1 MGGFLCGKE
10 LTMYDV
16 AIIGAGLSGCAVA
29 RELSKYE
36 LNICVLEK
44 ENDVA
49 TGASRANSAIVH
61 AGYDCKPGTMMAKL
75 NVKGA
80 AKMEDLCRMLDV
92 HFKRTGSLVLAFD
105 EDDKKRLT
113 SLLENAKINGVSGV
127 EILDGKQTRKIQE
140 NISENVVA
148 SLWAKTAAIT
158 SPYELNIALAE
169 NAVVNGAE
177 IKLNFKVDKINKKG
191 ETFEICAKNDC
202 VKAKY
207 VVNAA
212 GLYADEMSAL
222 CGAGEFDIIPR
233 KGEYMLMDK
242 SECRGMN
249 TVLFQTP
256 SKMGKGVLVAPT
268 VECTVFAGPT
278 ATDIDDKEDT
288 STTQEGLDYLK
299 KMSVR
304 SVPTL
309 NFANVITQ
317 FAGIRAVLKQKDDFL
332 IEESETI
339 KGFIQ
344 VAGIC
349 SPGLSASPAIGAE
362 VLELLKNSGLEL
374 AKNPSFS
381 PVRRKPK
388 SYREMTEDER
398 RAAIKSDDKYGRIIC
413 RCETVTEAEVISAI
427 HSPVPAV
434 TIDAIKR
441 RTRAGMGRCQGG
453 FCMPR
458 VMELLSCETG
468 MNMGEILKS
477 SYGSNIIYKEKGEND
492 EI

>member
-1 MGGFLCGKE
+1 
-10 LTMYDV
+10 MYDI

-29 RELSKYE
+29 RELSKYK
-36 LNICVLEK
+36 LKICVLER

-61 AGYDCKPGTMMAKL
+61 AGYDCEPGTMMAKL
-75 NVKGA
+75 NVRGS
-80 AKMEDLCRMLDV
+80 AKMEALCRELDV
-92 HFKRTGSLVLAFD
+92 PYDKIGSLVLAFD
-105 EDDKKRLT
+105 EDEKSKLDVLMER
-113 SLLENAKINGVSGV
+113 AKQNGIQGV
-127 EILDGKQTRKIQE
+127 EIIDAQKTHEIQE
-140 NISENVVA
+140 NINPEVIA
-148 SLWAKTAAIT
+148 SLWAKNAAIT

-169 NAVVNGAE
+169 NAVVNGTE
-177 IKLNFKVDKINKKG
+177 IRLNFKVEKINKNSG
-191 ETFEICAKNDC
+191 IFELCSKDDC
-202 VKAKY
+202 VQARY

-222 CGAGEFDIIPR
+222 CGAEDFTIIPR

-242 SECRGMN
+242 VECAGMN

-278 ATDIDDKEDT
+278 ATDMGDKEDT
-288 STTQEGLDYLK
+288 TTTKEGLEYLK
-299 KMSVR
+299 KMAVR
-304 SVPTL
+304 SVPAL
-309 NFANVITQ
+309 NMKNVITQ
-317 FAGIRAVLKQKDDFL
+317 FAGIRAVLKEKHDFL
-332 IEESETI
+332 IEESAKV

-349 SPGLSASPAIGAE
+349 SPGLSSSPALGEE
-362 VLELLKNSGLEL
+362 VLGLLKKTGLEL
-374 AKNPSFS
+374 KEKEDFNPI
-381 PVRRKPK
+381 RTKPK
-388 SYREMTEDER
+388 SYREMDEKQR
-398 RAAIKSDDKYGRIIC
+398 IDAVSSDKMYGRIIC
-413 RCETVTEAEVISAI
+413 RCETVTEAEVVHAI

-441 RTRAGMGRCQGG
+441 RTRAGMGRCQGA

-458 VMELLSCETG
+458 VMEILSRETG

-477 SYGSNIIYKEKGEND
+477 SYGSNIVMPKEKRPED
-492 EI
+492 EV

>member
-1 MGGFLCGKE
+1 ME
-10 LTMYDV
+10 RDETMYDV

-29 RELSKYE
+29 RELAKYK
-36 LNICVLEK
+36 LKVCVLEK

-61 AGYDCKPGTMMAKL
+61 AGYDCEPGTLMARL
-75 NVKGA
+75 NVEGA
-80 AKMEDLCRMLDV
+80 ARMEELCMELDV
-92 HFKRTGSLVLAFD
+92 PFKRIGSLVLAFD
-105 EDDKKRLT
+105 GEDKEKLGT
-113 SLLENAKINGVSGV
+113 LLERAKLNGVEGV
-127 EILDGKQTRKIQE
+127 EILNAQQTHDIQE
-140 NISENVVA
+140 NISDEVVA

-177 IKLNFKVDKINKKG
+177 IKLSFMVEKISKKDVV
-191 ETFEICAKNDC
+191 FELCSPMEC
-202 VKAKY
+202 VEAKY

-222 CGAGEFDIIPR
+222 CGAGDFTIIPR

-242 SECRGMN
+242 RESRGMN

-268 VECTVFAGPT
+268 VESTVFAGPT
-278 ATDIDDKEDT
+278 ALDMKDKEDT

-309 NFANVITQ
+309 NFSNVITQ
-317 FAGIRAVLKQKDDFL
+317 FAGIRAVLKEKHDFL
-332 IEESETI
+332 IEESASVP
-339 KGFIQ
+339 GFIQ
-344 VAGIC
+344 LAGIC
-349 SPGLSASPAIGAE
+349 SPGLSSTPVFGTH
-362 VLELLKNSGLEL
+362 VLELLENAGLKAEKK
-374 AKNPSFS
+374 ADFNPL
-381 PVRRKPK
+381 RRRPK
-388 SYREMTEDER
+388 SYREMDEAER
-398 RAAIKSDDKYGRIIC
+398 REAINRDEKYGRIIC

-427 HSPVPAV
+427 HSPVPAI

-458 VMELLSCETG
+458 VMEILSRETG

-477 SYGSNIIYKEKGEND
+477 SYGSNIILGSKGEKD
-492 EI
+492 EV